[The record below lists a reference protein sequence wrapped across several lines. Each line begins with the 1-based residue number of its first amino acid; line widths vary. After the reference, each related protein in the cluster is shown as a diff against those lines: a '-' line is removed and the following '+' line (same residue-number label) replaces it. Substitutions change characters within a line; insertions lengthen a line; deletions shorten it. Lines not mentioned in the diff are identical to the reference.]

1 MFYSGHKKGHGLNF
15 MGVVMTN
22 GLLPFMSYAALGKDH
37 DSRALTE
44 SGFNQKMRDLDRVTL
59 RQAPPKK
66 YVVYADPAFPL
77 GPHVQKGFQGILT
90 PMQAQFNK
98 QCNSNRVSVEWGSGY
113 VLTCFAWNAYPKAHQ
128 VLMSPVND
136 HWHAACILSN
146 FKVCFEGNQVS
157 AYFDCDPP
165 GFDEYAAL

>member
-98 QCNSNRVSVEWGSGY
+98 QCNSNRVSVEWGYGY
-113 VLTCFAWNAYPKAHQ
+113 VLCHNMLRLEC
-128 VLMSPVND
+128 VS
-136 HWHAACILSN
+136 
-146 FKVCFEGNQVS
+146 EG
-157 AYFDCDPP
+157 PP
-165 GFDEYAAL
+165 GADEPSERPLACSMHPQQLQGLL

>member
-44 SGFNQKMRDLDRVTL
+44 SGFNQKMRNLDRVTL

-66 YVVYADPAFPL
+66 YVVYADMRTQPFL
-77 GPHVQKGFQGILT
+77 ST
-90 PMQAQFNK
+90 PMCRRGFRGFSPPCKHSLTSSATATAFLL
-98 QCNSNRVSVEWGSGY
+98 SGA
-113 VLTCFAWNAYPKAHQ
+113 LATC
-128 VLMSPVND
+128 
-136 HWHAACILSN
+136 
-146 FKVCFEGNQVS
+146 
-157 AYFDCDPP
+157 
-165 GFDEYAAL
+165 